1 MLKLLTWT
9 KNGGISFSKE
19 AHWGQLCQQ
28 VWATSNISAHFQIKY
43 FASDSFLSPYMYH
56 ILKMKE
62 NGVFERENDVFAF
75 HNIAITTRETRGKSR
90 RKGLSAVLQLHYARS
105 IKPHNIETMD
115 CRLWTADC
123 GQRIQ
128 SPRLREKNSS
138 AHISIFQ
145 RFLKFPVAKREMS
158 NSSSLNLAL
167 PCCACQAWPLRG

>member
-1 MLKLLTWT
+1 MT
-9 KNGGISFSKE
+9 
-19 AHWGQLCQQ
+19 
-28 VWATSNISAHFQIKY
+28 
-43 FASDSFLSPYMYH
+43 
-56 ILKMKE
+56 
-62 NGVFERENDVFAF
+62 RENDVFAF
-75 HNIAITTRETRGKSR
+75 QNIAITTRETRGKSR

-167 PCCACQAWPLRG
+167 PCCACQAWPLRGWGRGGGAEIPFESDDGNVRRLLRGRNCRFWVFNIFTHMGISYGCA